1 MNHKGIL
8 SSAFNMSLGYLPVI
22 ISIILCE
29 FISQDTAIYIGTG
42 IGMLYSYYSMH
53 RKGVRIPNFILYIST
68 FMLMLLTLAAL
79 IPGDYVPPGALP
91 LTLEVSILIPMLS
104 LYLHK
109 KRFINY
115 FLKKK
120 DICSKRMFA
129 QGAESAI
136 VSAHIILILGF
147 LHFII
152 ISLAIFFSHP
162 MGKTTGWVIFNL
174 MPPAIFILCIIFN
187 QIGIHYFNKLMA
199 HTEYVPIVNT
209 QGDVIGKTMAME
221 ALNYKNTYINPVIRI
236 AVASHGMLFLCNRPQ
251 TAILDKGKTDIP
263 MECYLSYGE
272 SLAEGC
278 RRILRN
284 TFPKA
289 DGLKPTFSIMYHF
302 ENSVTN
308 RLVYLFVLDVED
320 DSILCDPRFKGG
332 KLWQFQ
338 QVEQNLGHKFF
349 SECFEEEYEHLKNV
363 IGIREKY
370 REF

>member
-1 MNHKGIL
+1 
-8 SSAFNMSLGYLPVI
+8 
-22 ISIILCE
+22 
-29 FISQDTAIYIGTG
+29 
-42 IGMLYSYYSMH
+42 
-53 RKGVRIPNFILYIST
+53 
-68 FMLMLLTLAAL
+68 
-79 IPGDYVPPGALP
+79 
-91 LTLEVSILIPMLS
+91 
-104 LYLHK
+104 
-109 KRFINY
+109 
-115 FLKKK
+115 
-120 DICSKRMFA
+120 
-129 QGAESAI
+129 
-136 VSAHIILILGF
+136 
-147 LHFII
+147 
-152 ISLAIFFSHP
+152 
-162 MGKTTGWVIFNL
+162 
-174 MPPAIFILCIIFN
+174 
-187 QIGIHYFNKLMA
+187 
-199 HTEYVPIVNT
+199 
-209 QGDVIGKTMAME
+209 
-221 ALNYKNTYINPVIRI
+221 
-236 AVASHGMLFLCNRPQ
+236 
-251 TAILDKGKTDIP
+251 